1 MSNSNEEEAEVRLAH
16 ATLRIYEVMFDYC
29 QHIHISFS
37 EMLKNTE
44 DMEMDDNDKALAEWM
59 KEQVNL
65 LESIFTQHAMRKQ
78 IIEQIMAGVLA
89 ESNKDP
95 IVH

>member
-1 MSNSNEEEAEVRLAH
+1 MEDPNEVEGEVQLARI
-16 ATLRIYEVMFDYC
+16 TLQIYEVMFDYC

-59 KEQVNL
+59 EEQVNL
-65 LESIFTQHAMRKQ
+65 LESIFTHHAMRKQ
-78 IIEQIMAGVLA
+78 IIE
-89 ESNKDP
+89 
-95 IVH
+95 

>member
-1 MSNSNEEEAEVRLAH
+1 MEDPNEVEGEVQLARI
-16 ATLRIYEVMFDYC
+16 TLQIYEVMFDYC

-44 DMEMDDNDKALAEWM
+44 DMEMDYNDKALAEWM
-59 KEQVNL
+59 EEQVNL

-78 IIEQIMAGVLA
+78 IIEEIMAGVLA
-89 ESNKDP
+89 EPNKDP